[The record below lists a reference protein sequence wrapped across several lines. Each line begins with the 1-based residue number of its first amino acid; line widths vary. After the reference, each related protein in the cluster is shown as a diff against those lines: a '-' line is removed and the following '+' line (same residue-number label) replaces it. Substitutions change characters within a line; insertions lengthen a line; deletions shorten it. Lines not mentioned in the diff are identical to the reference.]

1 MVLLR
6 PELILGGLHEFNLS
20 RELEI
25 PLLDVMHGQEL
36 TMGFEGAVAIAEN
49 IKKILKH

>member
-1 MVLLR
+1 M
-6 PELILGGLHEFNLS
+6 HEFNLS
-20 RELEI
+20 RELDV

-36 TMGFEGAVAIAEN
+36 TIGFEGAVRMAEN